1 VLELSNRERKGGIV
15 DIYKKQLLVK
25 IDQLTAEAD
34 QLQADDPR
42 RAQLVDQIAALNV
55 AVSQHT

>member
-1 VLELSNRERKGGIV
+1 VG
-15 DIYKKQLLVK
+15 IYKKQLLAK
-25 IDQLTAEAD
+25 IDQLAAEAD

-55 AVSQHT
+55 AASQHTQN